1 MYFRFRKQTFGV
13 ATISNKLY
21 LKLVNLGYKES
32 RIVAVGNRY
41 RPSVDKMRRY
51 TGYYSDSY

>member
-1 MYFRFRKQTFGV
+1 MYFRFTKQTFGV

-21 LKLVNLGYKES
+21 LKLVNLGYSES
-32 RIVAVGNRY
+32 LIVVIGYAH
-41 RPSVDKMRRY
+41 PKATKIRRY